1 MHKWILLPIRI
12 NGAKGVSS
20 WKELQNPGHY
30 CIMRQGFT
38 LPSRVDFRIPMPRWK
53 LL

>member
-1 MHKWILLPIRI
+1 MHKWIPLPTQI
-12 NGAKGVSS
+12 NGAKGMSS
-20 WKELQNPGHY
+20 CKQVQNPGHY

-38 LPSRVDFRIPMPRWK
+38 LPSRVDFRIPMPRGK